1 MTTCLVLGII
11 EIIVGTCRYCPHI
24 GIAIIL
30 PMAIAWGTW
39 ETEDY
44 LITSI
49 IVPVKG
55 GIPTVCYLI
64 LAILAIQD
72 VLSHLGTLC
81 IMILAN
87 IYLGIEVKTNQ
98 QGGCTCLGPLTLKGR
113 VCSKLCLLNKKWQ
126 ALLQLALYEIVD
138 YLRLHLLHG
147 SASGCGHQWHI
158 AETIEQTKVEPCSQH
173 AALGCKV
180 VELRL

>member
-39 ETEDY
+39 EAEDY

-72 VLSHLGTLC
+72 VLSHLGTLG
-81 IMILAN
+81 ITVFTD

-98 QGGCTCLGPLTLKGR
+98 QGSCCCLGPLTLKGR

-147 SASGCGHQWHI
+147 STCGCGHQWHI